1 MGYNCILGQYNI
13 SNMQWLLASNVVT
26 IYTSTN
32 KTLQSFSLPNLRQN
46 HIIELTF
53 WRNGRIINQIGDRDT
68 NILKALSNIF
78 TDQPLDK
85 RQKES
90 LYNTKDDEK
99 KTARYQ

>member
-1 MGYNCILGQYNI
+1 MIVGIQCGYYLHINKQNI
-13 SNMQWLLASNVVT
+13 T
-26 IYTSTN
+26 
-32 KTLQSFSLPNLRQN
+32 QSFSLPNLRQN